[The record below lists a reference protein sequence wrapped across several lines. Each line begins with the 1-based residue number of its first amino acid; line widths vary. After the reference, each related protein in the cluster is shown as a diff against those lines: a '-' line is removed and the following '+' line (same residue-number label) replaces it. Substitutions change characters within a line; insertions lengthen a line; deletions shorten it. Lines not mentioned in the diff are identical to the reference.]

1 MNIFAWIWSKISNA
15 FVSFIKSAVDKL
27 TQTLVVALKDFA
39 VSAVAKLADTD
50 LSNSAKRAEAF
61 KLIKDE
67 AIAKGIEYKD
77 SAINLLIELA
87 VAQLK
92 KTTEEA

>member
-1 MNIFAWIWSKISNA
+1 MNIFQKLWSWITNA
-15 FVSFIKSAVDKL
+15 FVSFVKSAVDQL
-27 TQTLVVALKDFA
+27 TQKLIVELKDFA
-39 VSAVAKLADTD
+39 LNVVLDLASSD
-50 LSNSAKRAEAF
+50 LSSAAKRAEAF
-61 KLIKDE
+61 KRIKEE

-92 KTTEEA
+92 KSEE